1 MKKNNGNSILFNL
14 LLITIFFNIW
24 FPKAGVKMVGI
35 PLTIGNILFAITFM
49 VWCFLKI
56 KYRTIKI
63 NKSFRLILVG
73 IYYFI
78 FKYFLVFCLGYE
90 LSEVIGYVI
99 PLVVYPLIFP
109 IVYEV
114 IDSEEKINKIIKV
127 IINGFFFL
135 CLYALLQYFVG
146 IDKCDIP
153 GLTVNLTDYK
163 EMGSLWFMAKSNGTD
178 VSSAKI
184 VSTYQ
189 NGNLFGISIIL
200 IYPIVYNYYKDK
212 KENKKLIISLV
223 IFIGCVFLTLSR
235 ACWLGIILFILFE
248 IIMKKSNNVKS
259 IFKKI
264 ALIFI
269 CIVGIIISFKYIP
282 SIADRFLDT
291 NLEDWISMSG
301 RTEGMLEVF
310 KTVYDSNSILAY
322 IIGAFGIVNYSGLAY
337 EMLPISMFV
346 QTGIIGLLL
355 LYGVFIKFIFD
366 MKTDNY
372 ISKSVRLALI
382 IWLIVGIIE
391 CGYWLP
397 PAALN
402 LFMLMALGYAS
413 KKIEFKKE
421 EVKE

>member
-1 MKKNNGNSILFNL
+1 MKKNNGNGIIFNL

-24 FPKAGVKMVGI
+24 FPKAGIKIAGI
-35 PLTIGNILFAITFM
+35 PLTVGNILFAITFM

-56 KYRTIKI
+56 KYKTIKI
-63 NKSFRLILVG
+63 NQSFRLILVG

-78 FKYFLVFCLGYE
+78 FKYFLVFCLGYK

-99 PLVVYPLIFP
+99 PLVIYPLIFP

-114 IDSEEKINKIIKV
+114 VDSEEKINKIIKV
-127 IINGFFFL
+127 IISGFFFL
-135 CLYALLQYFVG
+135 CFYALLQYFVG

-163 EMGSLWFMAKSNGTD
+163 EMGSLWFMTKANGTD
-178 VSSAKI
+178 ISSTKI

-189 NGNLFGISIIL
+189 NGNLFGISMIL
-200 IYPIVYNYYKDK
+200 IYPIVYNYYKYK
-212 KENKKLIISLV
+212 NENKKLILSLV

-248 IIMKKSNNVKS
+248 IIMQKSNNVKS

-264 ALIFI
+264 TLIFI

-282 SIADRFLDT
+282 SIANRFLDT

-301 RTEGMLEVF
+301 RTEGMIEVF
-310 KTVYDSNSILAY
+310 RTVYNSNSILAY

-421 EVKE
+421 EVK

>member
-1 MKKNNGNSILFNL
+1 MKKNNGNSIIFNL

-24 FPKAGVKMVGI
+24 FPKAGIKIAGI
-35 PLTIGNILFAITFM
+35 PLTVGNILFAITFM

-56 KYRTIKI
+56 KNKTIKI
-63 NKSFRLILVG
+63 NQSFRLILVG

-78 FKYFLVFCLGYE
+78 FKYFLVFCLGYK

-99 PLVVYPLIFP
+99 PLVIYPLIFP

-114 IDSEEKINKIIKV
+114 VDSEEKMNKLIKV
-127 IINGFFFL
+127 IISGFFFL
-135 CLYALLQYFVG
+135 CFYALLQYFVG

-178 VSSAKI
+178 ISSTKI

-189 NGNLFGISIIL
+189 NGNLFGISMIL
-200 IYPIVYNYYKDK
+200 IYPIVYNYYKYK
-212 KENKKLIISLV
+212 NENKKLILSLV

-248 IIMKKSNNVKS
+248 IIMQKSNNVKS

-264 ALIFI
+264 TLIFI
-269 CIVGIIISFKYIP
+269 CIVGIMIAFKYMP
-282 SIADRFLDT
+282 SIANRFLDT

-301 RTEGMLEVF
+301 RTEGMIEVF
-310 KTVYDSNSILAY
+310 RTVYDSNSILAY

-421 EVKE
+421 EVK